1 MSYRDVEWLLGRRFV
16 TDFTVLAVDDDP
28 DRTVTLALGGDKYLI
43 SFEELQTVIERGFVY
58 EGPLG
63 LPGDAPARRR
73 ES

>member
-1 MSYRDVEWLLGRRFV
+1 MNHRDVEWLLGRRFV

-63 LPGDAPARRR
+63 LPGDAARRR